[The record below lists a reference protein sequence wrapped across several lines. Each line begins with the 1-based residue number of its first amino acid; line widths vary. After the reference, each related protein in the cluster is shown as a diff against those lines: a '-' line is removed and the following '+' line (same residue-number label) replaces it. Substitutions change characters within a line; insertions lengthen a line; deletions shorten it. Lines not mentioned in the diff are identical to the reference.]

1 MDSKATI
8 PRWTWAVSA
17 VLGSGGF
24 LAWGM
29 DAFSAWMKS
38 NEGKAE
44 VPYLDTGYT
53 VAEWLSRQS
62 IPEIVVALLLLA
74 GTLLLI
80 GRSVSGFAVLAV
92 GSAAAIVVHVIG
104 YLIVRD
110 QLELLDEKPEGMLF
124 LPKLIV
130 FPLITLAIAVVAP
143 SITVW
148 RSRRNLA
155 SRS

>member
-1 MDSKATI
+1 MDSKPKITG
-8 PRWTWAVSA
+8 WTWAVS
-17 VLGSGGF
+17 
-24 LAWGM
+24 
-29 DAFSAWMKS
+29 
-38 NEGKAE
+38 
-44 VPYLDTGYT
+44 
-53 VAEWLSRQS
+53 
-62 IPEIVVALLLLA
+62 A

-80 GRSVSGFAVLAV
+80 GRSVSGFEVLAV

-110 QLELLDEKPEGMLF
+110 QLELLDEKPDGMLF

-130 FPLITLAIAVVAP
+130 FPLVTLAIAVVTP
-143 SITVW
+143 SITAW